1 MKSSTTRLPAE
12 AVRLQAASGTC
23 EFFRCGRGCAG
34 GAQRNSFSGTQAQPL
49 NLAPLLAHKGLRAYP
64 LFLQKREAHKKEED
78 YMNGA
83 GWSRIS
89 IMSEICVDTACRL
102 ILFPV
107 SAAQFVAV
115 SVGLFPDK
123 THVR

>member
-1 MKSSTTRLPAE
+1 MERD
-12 AVRLQAASGTC
+12 
-23 EFFRCGRGCAG
+23 CAG
-34 GAQRNSFSGTQAQPL
+34 AAQRNPFSGIPAQPL
-49 NLAPLLAHKGLRAYP
+49 NVAPLLAFKGLRAYP
-64 LFLQKREAHKKEED
+64 LFLQKREAHKKVED
-78 YMNGA
+78 YTNGA

-89 IMSEICVDTACRL
+89 MTIEICADTACRL

-115 SVGLFPDK
+115 SVGLFPDR